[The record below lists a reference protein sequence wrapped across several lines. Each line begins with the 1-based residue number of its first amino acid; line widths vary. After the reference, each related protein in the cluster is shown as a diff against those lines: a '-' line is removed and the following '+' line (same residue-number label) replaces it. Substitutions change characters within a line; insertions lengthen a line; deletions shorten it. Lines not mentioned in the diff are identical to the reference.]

1 MSLPTSLDLDL
12 PPERGDI
19 VPHVSFTRPGG
30 RKALDI
36 WDDDVAGAFLLM
48 VFCGRDA
55 AATSGLIEAIGSRSG
70 ALKAL
75 GARVLVV
82 ATSAD
87 RAPAPAGL
95 PGFDL
100 LLDPE
105 GAGYKAFGL
114 AAPRG
119 SVVEAAP
126 SLYVVAPNMHLL
138 AAPDGEGGPTL
149 DAVFAD
155 MRRWADRRRP
165 FPAVVHP
172 PALIV
177 PDVLS
182 REDCAWLTEI
192 YETEGQEF
200 VDPGH
205 MALEGRTTDAKMRI
219 PEYGREDRVDHWV
232 VDPDTQ
238 AFIDDRLSRRL
249 FPEIQKAFQYRI
261 TKHERYRIA
270 CYEGE
275 RGGEPHGHRDNTEA
289 RVAYRRFAVTVN
301 LNAEAYEGGEL
312 RFPEF
317 SEQLYKPASG
327 SAIVFSCS
335 LLHEVMHMR
344 QGRRYA
350 LLAFLFGET

>member
-1 MSLPTSLDLDL
+1 MTLDLDL

-19 VPHVSFTRPGG
+19 VPHVSFKTGAGG
-30 RKALDI
+30 ELDI
-36 WDDDVAGAFLLM
+36 WDDDIAGSFLIM

-55 AATSGLIEAIGSRSG
+55 GAADALISEIASKRGT
-70 ALKAL
+70 LKAM
-75 GARVLVV
+75 GAKCLAV
-82 ATSAD
+82 ATRAEGAPRSASE
-87 RAPAPAGL
+87 APFQL
-95 PGFDL
+95 VI
-100 LLDPE
+100 DPE

-114 AAPRG
+114 SAPRG
-119 SVVEAAP
+119 SVVDAAP
-126 SLYVVAPNMHLL
+126 SLFLVAPNMHLL
-138 AAPDGEGGPTL
+138 SAPDGEGGPRL
-149 DAVFAD
+149 DTVFAD

-165 FPAVVHP
+165 FPSVIHP
-172 PALIV
+172 PALFV

-182 REDCAWLTEI
+182 REDCAWLREV
-192 YETEGQEF
+192 YDTEGQDF
-200 VDPGH
+200 VEPGH

-261 TKHERYRIA
+261 SKHERYRIA
-270 CYEGE
+270 TYEGE
-275 RGGEPHGHRDNTEA
+275 RGGEPHGHRDNSTA
-289 RVAYRRFAVTVN
+289 QVAYRRFAVTIN
-301 LNAEAYEGGEL
+301 LNAEEYDGGEL

-327 SAIVFSCS
+327 MAIAFSCS

-344 QGRRYA
+344 RGRRYA
-350 LLAFLFGET
+350 LLAFVFGDV